1 MQNYP
6 LIIPF
11 TLSYLEHC
19 HPPDITEISM
29 KKDVKSKALHM
40 STEYIVSSSGAQFQ
54 IALP

>member
-11 TLSYLEHC
+11 TPSYLEHC
-19 HPPDITEISM
+19 HPPDIPEIPL

-40 STEYIVSSSGAQFQ
+40 SIEYIVSSSVAQIL